1 MLKLKIKKGS
11 TVQVI
16 SGSDKGKKGSVLEI
30 DTNKMLVKVQGVR
43 MQTHF
48 DKKDGL
54 LTKEGFLDYSNLK
67 LIGEAKKEA
76 KKTSKKTSVKSK

>member
-76 KKTSKKTSVKSK
+76 KKTSKKTSAKSK